1 MPLHHVT
8 VDLDP
13 ATVDA
18 LIGSPYFHAGFRAFA
33 DPGIAARYRLAPTPP
48 LRAGD
53 TVQWPIRSARVRR
66 SRSEPSPSNFSS
78 WARSEMRR
86 QRRHTRPAH
95 TYSVVARQPL
105 RLELRDSR
113 GAEVAIAIEPYG
125 SDDGSEIRI
134 ESDLPTRTT
143 DLLLAYL
150 DAEGRDWAHFLRCG
164 IHPLSSDPHSDWV
177 REHREFVNMPT
188 GPVANTAGP
197 ESGGFETSL
206 LIRHPGHTDTR
217 AVSWDEVA
225 RANGVAISP
234 SSMWWEIAVTDGK
247 APPQDP
253 FDASDDRF
261 GRPRDGAEGLGEL
274 GPLFEVLD
282 RNTSTPNV
290 AFGAIFDTGSLAWDS
305 YGPGPD
311 HSVTSYST
319 DPSASFNPEL
329 TVVPASQICSP
340 EVTVLRTMPVVQT
353 TVAGVPAMADLA
365 YGRAHGVDAL
375 WPDGREWLLTTDID
389 WGFSMLGC
397 NRGTA
402 EAILGT
408 GGIEAVELGS
418 TVE

>member
-1 MPLHHVT
+1 M
-8 VDLDP
+8 
-13 ATVDA
+13 
-18 LIGSPYFHAGFRAFA
+18 FA
-33 DPGIAARYRLAPTPP
+33 K
-48 LRAGD
+48 
-53 TVQWPIRSARVRR
+53 
-66 SRSEPSPSNFSS
+66 
-78 WARSEMRR
+78 
-86 QRRHTRPAH
+86 H
-95 TYSVVARQPL
+95 
-105 RLELRDSR
+105 
-113 GAEVAIAIEPYG
+113 
-125 SDDGSEIRI
+125 
-134 ESDLPTRTT
+134 
-143 DLLLAYL
+143 
-150 DAEGRDWAHFLRCG
+150 
-164 IHPLSSDPHSDWV
+164 
-177 REHREFVNMPT
+177 
-188 GPVANTAGP
+188 
-197 ESGGFETSL
+197 
-206 LIRHPGHTDTR
+206 
-217 AVSWDEVA
+217 
-225 RANGVAISP
+225 
-234 SSMWWEIAVTDGK
+234 
-247 APPQDP
+247 P

-305 YGPGPD
+305 YGLGPD

-402 EAILGT
+402 EAVLGT